1 MLTSRC
7 CGVRRS
13 TGCALRG
20 CTPTQSHGGEPVS
33 LERLRELKILI
44 ERLAA
49 ASRLS
54 DVRVFGSVAR
64 GEEITGSDVD
74 VLVMPNDGA
83 TLFDI
88 ARFELDLETVLGVPV
103 SAVSAALLDRAR
115 DHAILQEAARL

>member
-1 MLTSRC
+1 M
-7 CGVRRS
+7 
-13 TGCALRG
+13 
-20 CTPTQSHGGEPVS
+20 
-33 LERLRELKILI
+33 ERLRELKILI